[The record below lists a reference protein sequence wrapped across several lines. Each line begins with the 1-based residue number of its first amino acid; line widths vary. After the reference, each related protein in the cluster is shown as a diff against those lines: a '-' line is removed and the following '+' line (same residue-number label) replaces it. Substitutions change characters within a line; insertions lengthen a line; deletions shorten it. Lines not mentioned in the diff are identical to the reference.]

1 MSELFPGFAEQTIE
15 GDGAE
20 IFVRTGGSGN
30 PLLLIH
36 GFPQTG
42 AMWHKMVQQLAEH
55 FFVVIPDLRG
65 YGRSSKPAN
74 TADNLP
80 YSKRAMANDL
90 VAVMERLGH
99 GRFAVAGHDRGGR
112 VAYRMALDH
121 HAQVET
127 LVTLDIVPTIEQWRA
142 LATVTGA
149 LKAYHWPF
157 LAQPHPLPEQMINAN
172 PDFYLEQKLG
182 AWNAGKGLAVFDAAA
197 LAEYRSFFRNPAVVH
212 AMCNDY
218 RAGATCDVTHDK
230 AAEDENRKI
239 TAPMLALW
247 GAAGIPGE
255 TGPGPL
261 EIWRKWAENVSGLAI
276 NCGHFLPE
284 EAPDETL
291 AAMLPFLQGLH
302 A

>member
-1 MSELFPGFAEQTIE
+1 MSELFVGFAEQTIK
-15 GDGAE
+15 GDGAD

-42 AMWHKMVQQLAEH
+42 AMWHKIAQQLAEH
-55 FFVVIPDLRG
+55 FFVVIPDIRG

-74 TADNLP
+74 TADNVA

-127 LVTLDIVPTIEQWRA
+127 LVTLDIVPTVEQWNM
-142 LATVTGA
+142 LARVDGA
-149 LKAYHWPF
+149 VDSYHWPF
-157 LAQPHPLPEQMINAN
+157 LARPHPFPERMIEASA
-172 PDFYLEQKLG
+172 DFYLDTTL
-182 AWNAGKGLAVFDAAA
+182 ASWTAGKTLDAFSTGA
-197 LAEYRSFFRNPAVVH
+197 LEDYRTHFRNTEVVH

-218 RAGATCDVTHDK
+218 RAGATCDVEHDR
-230 AAEDENRKI
+230 AAIDEGRKI
-239 TAPMLALW
+239 TAPMLAMW
-247 GAAGIPGE
+247 GE
-255 TGPGPL
+255 TGFGRKAASNPL
-261 EIWRKWAENVSGLAI
+261 DVWKRWAHNVSGAAV
-276 NCGHFLPE
+276 NSGHFMAE

>member
-1 MSELFPGFAEQTIE
+1 MNELFPGFAEHTVK
-15 GDGAE
+15 GDGAG

-42 AMWHKMVQQLAEH
+42 AMWHKLAQQLAEH

-90 VAVMERLGH
+90 IAVMERLGH

-127 LVTLDIVPTIEQWRA
+127 LVTLDIVPTIEQWKA
-142 LATVTGA
+142 MATVKGA
-149 LKAYHWPF
+149 LNTYHWPF
-157 LAQPHPLPEQMINAN
+157 LAQTHPLPEQMINAN
-172 PDFYLEQKLG
+172 PDFYLEQKMG
-182 AWNAGKGLAVFDAAA
+182 AWNNGTGLDVFDPAA
-197 LAEYRSFFRNPAVVH
+197 LAEYRAHFRNPAVVH

-218 RAGATCDVTHDK
+218 RAGATCDVAHDQ
-230 AAEDENRKI
+230 AALDEGRRI

-247 GAAGIPGE
+247 GDAGIPGKGA
-255 TGPGPL
+255 TGPL
-261 EIWRKWAENVSGLAI
+261 DIWRRWAENVSGLAI

-284 EAPDETL
+284 EAPEETL

>member
-1 MSELFPGFAEQTIE
+1 MSELFPGFEEHTIE
-15 GDGAE
+15 GDGAD

-42 AMWHKMVQQLAEH
+42 AMWHTIAQQLAEH
-55 FFVVIPDLRG
+55 FFVVIPDIRG

-90 VAVMERLGH
+90 IAVMERLGH

-121 HAQVET
+121 HAQVGT
-127 LVTLDIVPTIEQWRA
+127 LVTLDIVPTIEQWKM
-142 LATVTGA
+142 LAHVRGA
-149 LKAYHWPF
+149 VDSYHWPF
-157 LAQPHPLPEQMINAN
+157 LARPHPFPERMIEANA
-172 PDFYLEQKLG
+172 DFYLDTTLAAWTAQNTLDAFSEQ
-182 AWNAGKGLAVFDAAA
+182 A
-197 LAEYRSFFRNPAVVH
+197 LNDYRTHFRNPDVIH

-218 RAGATCDVTHDK
+218 RAGATCDVDHDQT
-230 AAEDENRKI
+230 ALDEARKI
-239 TAPMLALW
+239 TAPMLAMW
-247 GAAGIPGE
+247 GEAGFGKKAAAS
-255 TGPGPL
+255 PL
-261 EIWRKWAENVSGLAI
+261 DVWKRWATNVSGVAI
-276 NCGHFLPE
+276 NSGHFMAE

-291 AAMLPFLQGLH
+291 GAMLPFLQGLH

>member
-1 MSELFPGFAEQTIE
+1 MNELFPGFAEHTVK
-15 GDGAE
+15 GDGAD

-42 AMWHKMVQQLAEH
+42 AMWHTLAQQLAEH
-55 FFVVIPDLRG
+55 FFVVVPDIRG

-127 LVTLDIVPTIEQWRA
+127 LVTLDIVPTIEQWKM
-142 LATVTGA
+142 LAQVQGA
-149 LKAYHWPF
+149 VASYHWPF
-157 LAQPHPLPEQMINAN
+157 LARPNPFPEQMIGAS
-172 PDFYLEQKLG
+172 PDYYLETTL
-182 AWNAGKGLAVFDAAA
+182 ASWTAGNTLAPFGAAA
-197 LAEYRSFFRNPAVVH
+197 LEDYRAHFRNPAVVH

-218 RAGATCDVTHDK
+218 RAGATCDVAHDQ
-230 AAEDENRKI
+230 AAIDEGRRI

-247 GAAGIPGE
+247 GE
-255 TGPGPL
+255 TGFGRKTAASPL
-261 EIWRKWAENVSGLAI
+261 EVWMRWADNVSGSAI

-284 EAPDETL
+284 EAPNETL

>member
-1 MSELFPGFAEQTIE
+1 MSELFPGFAEKTIE
-15 GDGAE
+15 GDGADL
-20 IFVRTGGSGN
+20 FVRTGGSGN

-42 AMWHKMVQQLAEH
+42 AMWRKMAQQLAEH

-80 YSKRAMANDL
+80 YSKRAMADDL
-90 VAVMERLGH
+90 IAVMERLGH

-142 LATVTGA
+142 LATITGA
-149 LKAYHWPF
+149 LKTYHWPF
-157 LAQPHPLPEQMINAN
+157 LAQAYPLPEQMINAN

-182 AWNAGKGLAVFDAAA
+182 AWNAGKGLAVFDPAA

-218 RAGATCDVTHDK
+218 RAGATCDVAHDK